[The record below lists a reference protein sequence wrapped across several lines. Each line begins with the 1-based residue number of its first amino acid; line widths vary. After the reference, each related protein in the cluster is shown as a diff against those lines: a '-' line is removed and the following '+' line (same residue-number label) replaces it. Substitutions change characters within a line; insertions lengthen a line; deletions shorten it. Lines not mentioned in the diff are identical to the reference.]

1 MKSCQVNYSVRYAQ
15 SAQKEVAGKLY
26 HRYQV
31 FSAVTASEAMRKA
44 MEFKRSLD
52 NAVRCEDDLGAW
64 MPEDVLGPIAVKRH
78 GDRELVNE

>member
-1 MKSCQVNYSVRYAQ
+1 MFSNQVNYSVRYAQ

-31 FSAVTASEAMRKA
+31 FTEVTASEAMRKA

-52 NAVRCEDDLGAW
+52 NALLCKDELGEW

-78 GDRELVNE
+78 GDWELTHE